1 MSLVFNLHD
10 KVCIV
15 TGSTRG
21 IGKAV
26 ATAFASQGAKVVIS
40 SRKPQECASVA
51 AEINTQMGKDV
62 AAPISANISSK
73 DDLDN
78 LVSRTVELL
87 GRVDVL
93 VCNAASNPAYG
104 AMAKVDDAQFQKLF
118 EANILSTHRLIQLV
132 SGHMVEQKSGSIIV
146 MSSIGG
152 QRGSTLI
159 GAYNVTKA
167 ADVQIVRNM
176 AQELGPHGIRV
187 NAISPGLIKTDFA
200 RPLWDTPELADKFRR
215 GSALGRIGE
224 PSDIAGAAVFLAA
237 DESSF
242 VTGHNLVVDGGV
254 TIVGD

>member
-1 MSLVFNLHD
+1 MFKLNN

-15 TGSTRG
+15 TGSSRG

-26 ATAFASQGAKVVIS
+26 ATAFASQGGKVVIS
-40 SRKPQECASVA
+40 SRKSEECSAVA
-51 AEINTQMGKDV
+51 AQINTV
-62 AAPISANISSK
+62 AGREAAVPISANISLK
-73 DDLDN
+73 DDLHN

-104 AMAKVDDAQFQKLF
+104 PMSQVDDAQFQKLF

-132 SGHMVEQKSGSIIV
+132 SSHMVEQKSGSIIV

-152 QRGSTLI
+152 QRGSKLI

-167 ADVQIVRNM
+167 ADLQIVRNM